1 MHHLS
6 LGYKLD
12 TTNFHLCSI
21 SHHKSL
27 PNNNHQPLHSIK
39 ISINAKTSYDLF
51 HGLLTNVRLFK
62 IFTKK
67 YLLPCFCL
75 AWTSPVPIS
84 LQTEEKKGT

>member
-67 YLLPCFCL
+67 YLLPFTMFLLSVDLPCPHQF
-75 AWTSPVPIS
+75 TN
-84 LQTEEKKGT
+84 

>member
-67 YLLPCFCL
+67 VPFTMFLLSVDLPCPHQF
-75 AWTSPVPIS
+75 TN
-84 LQTEEKKGT
+84 